1 MLKRTKLSSWLSSLS
16 LKRLSQMCQAGCRR
30 YIWPSKYFHPM
41 WLHFALLIRKI
52 RITAETLV
60 IPCVTAFL
68 YYVLL
73 FSLHTRHGMTIWVH
87 LVWKDLSVCWITTW
101 NLIPSCLH
109 VELPNNVAIFI
120 DRHHWLYFFF
130 SVISNNLIH
139 LKWCE
144 AIISYTL
151 THQLNWHF
159 QALLTVLSNTSW
171 LTHCCCIKCHSRD
184 HCCASNI

>member
-1 MLKRTKLSSWLSSLS
+1 MPMYTKEWIKFNWGNLVWFKKLHMSRALSN
-16 LKRLSQMCQAGCRR
+16 A
-30 YIWPSKYFHPM
+30 PV
-41 WLHFALLIRKI
+41 LLTKWQ
-52 RITAETLV
+52 
-60 IPCVTAFL
+60 PGVTAFL

-73 FSLHTRHGMTIWVH
+73 FSLHTRHGITIWVH
-87 LVWKDLSVCWITTW
+87 LVWKDLSICWITTW

-109 VELPNNVAIFI
+109 VELPKTISILI
-120 DRHHWLYFFF
+120 DHHHWLYFFC
-130 SVISNNLIH
+130 SVSSNNLIH

-171 LTHCCCIKCHSRD
+171 LTHSCCIKCYSRD
-184 HCCASNI
+184 HCGASNTLNQSKGSMLTTFLCTSP